1 MNAIDSHVINDGQSI
16 NMPPNY
22 KLYSVLAVGFTTFFG
37 TCLAGGFLMSI
48 NWMRLGFPKKSI
60 MTMLISCLV
69 LCFSFLFQTKVFPS
83 IPSAAISLPSVFLF
97 MLWSHLSQ
105 GRLLKIHV
113 QQMGCMESGWKVLGV
128 SIFFMFFVGAVSVFL
143 YSYFSDYFLTQ

>member
-22 KLYSVLAVGFTTFFG
+22 KLYSVLAVGFASYFG

-69 LCFSFLFQTKVFPS
+69 LFF
-83 IPSAAISLPSVFLF
+83 
-97 MLWSHLSQ
+97 
-105 GRLLKIHV
+105 
-113 QQMGCMESGWKVLGV
+113 
-128 SIFFMFFVGAVSVFL
+128 IFFI
-143 YSYFSDYFLTQ
+143 SD